1 MTAGS
6 FDRLQAK
13 YARSV
18 RPMALADVDA
28 VVEIHATALRDYFL
42 TSLGRKF
49 LALYYREVVRSKLGI
64 SLVFVRDGRVLGFVT
79 GEFSPGRFY
88 HELFLRRWFAFGFH
102 ALAAVA
108 RRPAVLL
115 RIARALW
122 QRVEAPRNADVAR
135 LASLAVLPEVEGRGY
150 GLALVAASIEQV
162 RRHGGTLIL
171 LEVKR
176 ENQNLIDAYQRMGFK
191 VAGAVAK
198 SPAETLIEMSYTLSP
213 VVDGGKAR
221 GEG

>member
-18 RPMALADVDA
+18 RSMALADVDA
-28 VVEIHATALRDYFL
+28 VVEIHATALPDYFL

-88 HELFLRRWFAFGFH
+88 RELFLRRWFAFGLH

-108 RRPAVLL
+108 RRPGVLL
-115 RIARALW
+115 PIARALW
-122 QRVEAPRNADVAR
+122 QRLEAPRGEDVAR

-150 GLALVAASIEQV
+150 GLALVAASIEHV
-162 RRHGGTLIL
+162 RRDGGTLIL

-176 ENQNLIDAYQRMGFK
+176 ENQSLIDAYQRMGFK
-191 VAGAVAK
+191 VARAVAK
-198 SPAETLIEMSYTLSP
+198 SRAETLIEMSYTLSL
-213 VVDGGKAR
+213 VVDGGKER
-221 GEG
+221 GEA